1 METPVLVA
9 TGDGLFRVEEG
20 KAASLGF
27 AGRAVQALAGADA
40 DLWAIVDA
48 AEVWRRQEDRWDH
61 QTTVAEGLRANCLL
75 LQADRLLIGTSEAH
89 LLVWDGA
96 ALVRDAAFDEVEGRR
111 EWHTP
116 WGGPPDVRSLAHL
129 PDGTVLANVHVGGI
143 VRGGTASWAPTLD
156 IRADVHQVIAPA
168 PPGSSNLALAATAWG
183 PAVSRDGG
191 RSWEFD
197 TAGLPTTY
205 QRSVALAAGFLLA
218 GIADGSGGGHVAL
231 YRKELRSKDP
241 FAKCEPGLPDW
252 FPGHIDTFALVARDE
267 TVVAADPEGSLYGS
281 DDAGA
286 TWSLLAAGLPRPRAL
301 LLV

>member
-1 METPVLVA
+1 MKASILVA
-9 TGDGLFRVEEG
+9 TEDGLFQVENA
-20 KAASLGF
+20 KAAPAGF
-27 AGRAVQALAGADA
+27 SGRPVQALAGTAA

-48 AEVWRRQEDRWDH
+48 TEVWRRQDDRWDH

-75 LQADRLLIGTSEAH
+75 PQADRLLIGTSEAH
-89 LLVWDGA
+89 LLAWDGA

-143 VRGGTASWAPTLD
+143 VRGGAGPWAPTLD

-168 PPGSSNLALAATAWG
+168 PPGSPDLALAATAWG

-205 QRSVALAAGFLLA
+205 QRSVALAAGFQLA

-231 YRKELRSKDP
+231 YRKELGSADP
-241 FAKCEPGLPDW
+241 FVKCEPGLPEW

-267 TVVAADPEGSLYGS
+267 TVVAADPDGSLYGS
-281 DDAGA
+281 EDAGA
-286 TWSLLAAGLPRPRAL
+286 TWNRLAAGLPRPHAL
-301 LLV
+301 LLA